1 MARCCQPEQWVTQ
14 GHQGSPPVDGPF
26 EPKGLDLFSGINTV
40 ETRLYWQSFWC
51 QFLCHENICHAMI
64 GSALCRHNDLHNL
77 HSPSGSL
84 TCPVWDLCCSQ
95 IKSKWSY
102 PLLLGLFV
110 SVFRV
115 VVQLLS
121 YFWPFVTPWT
131 AACLAFLS
139 FTVSW
144 SLLKLMSIESVTPSN
159 QLIRCHPL
167 LLLPSAFPA
176 LERRLLKQGHG
187 MNRDLDGKKISVFPP
202 SLKFS
207 SYAKNAVN
215 SSQNYP
221 RWQAL
226 AGVHRVQATLGKTE
240 AVALPY
246 EGLYFTP
253 FSANFTT
260 KQFL

>member
-1 MARCCQPEQWVTQ
+1 
-14 GHQGSPPVDGPF
+14 
-26 EPKGLDLFSGINTV
+26 
-40 ETRLYWQSFWC
+40 
-51 QFLCHENICHAMI
+51 MI

-95 IKSKWSY
+95 IKSRWSY

-110 SVFRV
+110 SLFRV

-121 YFWPFVTPWT
+121 YFWPFVTAWT

-144 SLLKLMSIESVTPSN
+144 SLLKLMSIESETPSN
-159 QLIRCHPL
+159 QLICCHPL

-187 MNRDLDGKKISVFPP
+187 VNRDLDGIKISVFPP

-207 SYAKNAVN
+207 SYAKNAMN
-215 SSQNYP
+215 SSQNYS

-226 AGVHRVQATLGKTE
+226 AGVHRVQATLWGKQKQWLCPMRDYI
-240 AVALPY
+240 LP
-246 EGLYFTP
+246 P
-253 FSANFTT
+253 FQQILPPNSFCRSWSWRVPQGTCWDSSFT
-260 KQFL
+260 KQM